1 MLKGNCKHEELD
13 QQGKALP
20 FLSSYESFKY
30 SAQCRNG
37 HPDDTKVFQ
46 VPVITSGW
54 WTTVSILPNNVKI
67 RNYIYIYFFF
77 LQSFL
82 LDNLRHSVWSEQ
94 RRPGCIQTSLKRQP
108 KEQLYLHVS
117 YQGLYHTGPENTQL
131 TVSVRCGKQISQ
143 CQDVSRSSRWKGG
156 RGGKENKKQKLFSWP
171 QQKKLPPVSHLVLA
185 CLFLKFYSLQ
195 RSSDA

>member
-1 MLKGNCKHEELD
+1 MGTLMILRYSKFLLLHLDGEL
-13 QQGKALP
+13 QLVFYQIM
-20 FLSSYESFKY
+20 SKY
-30 SAQCRNG
+30 G
-37 HPDDTKVFQ
+37 
-46 VPVITSGW
+46 I
-54 WTTVSILPNNVKI
+54 
-67 RNYIYIYFFF
+67 IYVFFF
-77 LQSFL
+77 LQSLL

-131 TVSVRCGKQISQ
+131 TVSVLCGKQISQ